1 MLTNNVS
8 RIPAVRKML
17 NKPTLEVM
25 TEYPVE
31 NVVFP
36 GSKVL
41 RIQRVPANKEREI
54 KNIVIEKLV
63 KIKTKIII
71 TT

>member
-8 RIPAVRKML
+8 RIPAVKKTL

-31 NVVFP
+31 NAVFS

-41 RIQRVPANKEREI
+41 RIQRVPISTEREI
-54 KNIVIEKLV
+54 KNIDIEKFV
-63 KIKTKIII
+63 KIKTRIII